1 MTINNSMQ
9 GLVNLASPKMGTK
22 ILAYSDDFFGDA
34 TRMLND
40 KDPIF
45 IEDKYDN
52 HGKWMD
58 GWESKR
64 RRDDGNDWAILKLG
78 SAGVISK
85 IEIDTSYFTGNFPPF
100 FSLEGIY
107 SETEPNKDTNWKSL
121 IAKTSLI
128 GDCKNN
134 FESNLKEKFNYVKLQ
149 IFPDGGVARIRLFG
163 EVKHNWAEFN
173 NEEIIELS
181 SLRLGGSILA
191 YNNAHYGDVS
201 ALLSEGRGKTMGDG
215 WETRRRRE
223 PGNDWIIIKLAQK
236 CHIKKIEIDTAHF
249 KGNYPDRA
257 SIQAISIDK
266 NITIKELI
274 QSSENW
280 DVILDE
286 TKLAAD
292 NIHKYVI
299 NSNLKTEATHVRLN
313 IYPDGGVSRLR
324 IFGKKLDDKQN

>member
-1 MTINNSMQ
+1 MTTNNSMQ

-22 ILAYSDDFFGDA
+22 ILAFSDDFFGEV

-64 RRDDGNDWAILKLG
+64 RRDGGNDWAILKLG
-78 SAGVISK
+78 SAGIISK

-107 SETEPNKDTNWKSL
+107 SETEPNKDSNWKSL
-121 IAKTSLI
+121 IAKTNLV

-134 FESNLKEKFNYVKLQ
+134 FELNLKEKFNFVRLQ

-163 EVKHNWAEFN
+163 EVKYNWDRFN
-173 NEEIIELS
+173 NEEIIEIS
-181 SLRLGGSILA
+181 SLKLGGSILA

-223 PGNDWIIIKLAQK
+223 PGNDWIIIKLAHK
-236 CHIKKIEIDTAHF
+236 GNIEKIEIDTAHF

-266 NITIKELI
+266 NITTKDLI
-274 QSSENW
+274 QGSENW
-280 DVILDE
+280 DFILDE
-286 TKLAAD
+286 TKLIAD
-292 NIHKYVI
+292 NIHKYEI
-299 NSNLKTEATHVRLN
+299 NSNSKAEATHIRLN

-324 IFGKKLDDKQN
+324 IFGKKLDDK

>member
-1 MTINNSMQ
+1 MTTNNTMQ

-22 ILAYSDDFFGDA
+22 ILAFSDDFFGEV

-64 RRDDGNDWAILKLG
+64 RRDGGNDWAILKLG
-78 SAGVISK
+78 SEGIISK

-107 SETEPNKDTNWKSL
+107 SETEPNKDSNWKSL
-121 IAKTSLI
+121 IAKTNLV

-134 FESNLKEKFNYVKLQ
+134 FELNLKEKFNFVRLQ

-163 EVKHNWAEFN
+163 EVKYNWDRFN

-181 SLRLGGSILA
+181 SLKLGGSILA

-223 PGNDWIIIKLAQK
+223 PGNDWIIIKLAHK
-236 CHIKKIEIDTAHF
+236 GNIEKIEIDTAHF

-266 NITIKELI
+266 NITTKDLI

-286 TKLAAD
+286 TKLTAD
-292 NIHKYVI
+292 NIHEYEI
-299 NSNLKTEATHVRLN
+299 NSNSKAEATHIRLN

-324 IFGKKLDDKQN
+324 IFGKKLDDK

>member
-1 MTINNSMQ
+1 MTTNNSMQ

-22 ILAYSDDFFGDA
+22 ILAFSDDFFGEV

-64 RRDDGNDWAILKLG
+64 RRDGGNDWAILKLG
-78 SAGVISK
+78 SAGIISK

-107 SETEPNKDTNWKSL
+107 SETEPNKDSNWKSL
-121 IAKTSLI
+121 IAKTNLI

-134 FESNLKEKFNYVKLQ
+134 FELNLKEKFNFVRLQ

-163 EVKHNWAEFN
+163 EVKYNWDRFN

-181 SLRLGGSILA
+181 SLKLGGSILA

-236 CHIKKIEIDTAHF
+236 GIIEKIEIDTAHF

-266 NITIKELI
+266 NITTKDLI

-286 TKLAAD
+286 TKLTAD
-292 NIHKYVI
+292 NIHEYEI
-299 NSNLKTEATHVRLN
+299 NSNSKAEATHIRLN

-324 IFGKKLDDKQN
+324 IFGKKLDDK

>member
-1 MTINNSMQ
+1 MTTNNSMQ

-22 ILAYSDDFFGDA
+22 ILAFSDDFFGEV

-64 RRDDGNDWAILKLG
+64 RRDGGNDWAILKLG
-78 SAGVISK
+78 SSGIISK

-107 SETEPNKDTNWKSL
+107 SETEPNKDSNWKSL
-121 IAKTSLI
+121 IAKTNLV

-134 FESNLKEKFNYVKLQ
+134 FELNLKEKFNFVRLQ

-163 EVKHNWAEFN
+163 EVKYNWDRFN

-181 SLRLGGSILA
+181 SLKLGGSILA

-236 CHIKKIEIDTAHF
+236 GIIEKIEIDTAHF

-266 NITIKELI
+266 IITTKELI

-286 TKLAAD
+286 TKLTAD
-292 NIHKYVI
+292 NIHEYEI
-299 NSNLKTEATHVRLN
+299 NSNSKAEATHIRLN

-324 IFGKKLDDKQN
+324 IFGKKLDDK

>member
-1 MTINNSMQ
+1 MTTNNSMQ

-22 ILAYSDDFFGDA
+22 ILAFSDDFFGEV

-64 RRDDGNDWAILKLG
+64 RRDGGNDWAILKLG
-78 SAGVISK
+78 SSGIISK

-107 SETEPNKDTNWKSL
+107 SETEPNKDTHWKSL
-121 IAKTSLI
+121 IAKTNLV

-134 FESNLKEKFNYVKLQ
+134 FELNLKEKFNFVRLQ

-163 EVKHNWAEFN
+163 EVKYNWDRFN

-181 SLRLGGSILA
+181 SLKLGGSILA

-236 CHIKKIEIDTAHF
+236 GIIEKIEIDTAHF

-266 NITIKELI
+266 NITTKDLI

-286 TKLAAD
+286 TKLTAD
-292 NIHKYVI
+292 NIHEYEI
-299 NSNLKTEATHVRLN
+299 NSNSKAEATHIRLN

-324 IFGKKLDDKQN
+324 IFGKKLDDK

>member
-1 MTINNSMQ
+1 
-9 GLVNLASPKMGTK
+9 
-22 ILAYSDDFFGDA
+22 
-34 TRMLND
+34 MLND

-64 RRDDGNDWAILKLG
+64 RRDGGNDWAILKLG
-78 SAGVISK
+78 SSGIISK

-107 SETEPNKDTNWKSL
+107 SETEPNKDSNWKSL
-121 IAKTSLI
+121 IAKTNLV

-134 FESNLKEKFNYVKLQ
+134 FELNLKEKFNFVRLQ

-163 EVKHNWAEFN
+163 EVKYNWDRFN

-181 SLRLGGSILA
+181 SLKLGGSILA

-236 CHIKKIEIDTAHF
+236 GIIEKIEIDTAHF

-266 NITIKELI
+266 NITTKDLI

-286 TKLAAD
+286 TKLTAD
-292 NIHKYVI
+292 NIHEYEI
-299 NSNLKTEATHVRLN
+299 NSNSKAEATHIRLN

-324 IFGKKLDDKQN
+324 IFGKKLDDK

>member
-1 MTINNSMQ
+1 MTTNNSMQ

-22 ILAYSDDFFGDA
+22 ILAFSDDFFGEV

-64 RRDDGNDWAILKLG
+64 RRDGGNDWAILKLG
-78 SAGVISK
+78 SAGIISK

-107 SETEPNKDTNWKSL
+107 SETEPNKDSNWKSL
-121 IAKTSLI
+121 IAKTNLV

-134 FESNLKEKFNYVKLQ
+134 FELNLKEKFNFVRLQ

-163 EVKHNWAEFN
+163 EVKYNWDRFN

-181 SLRLGGSILA
+181 SLKLGGSILA

-236 CHIKKIEIDTAHF
+236 GIIEKIEIDTAHF

-266 NITIKELI
+266 NITTKDLI

-286 TKLAAD
+286 TKLTAD
-292 NIHKYVI
+292 NIHEYEI
-299 NSNLKTEATHVRLN
+299 NSNSKAEATHIRLN

-324 IFGKKLDDKQN
+324 IFGKKLDDK

>member
-1 MTINNSMQ
+1 MTTNNSMQ

-22 ILAYSDDFFGDA
+22 ILAFSDDFFGEV

-64 RRDDGNDWAILKLG
+64 RRDGGNDWAILKLG
-78 SAGVISK
+78 SSGIISK

-107 SETEPNKDTNWKSL
+107 SETEPNKDSNWKSL
-121 IAKTSLI
+121 IAKTNLV

-134 FESNLKEKFNYVKLQ
+134 FELNLKEKFNFVRLQ

-163 EVKHNWAEFN
+163 EVKYNWDRFN

-181 SLRLGGSILA
+181 SLKLGGSILA

-223 PGNDWIIIKLAQK
+223 PGNDWIIIKLAHK
-236 CHIKKIEIDTAHF
+236 GNIEKIEIDTAHF

-266 NITIKELI
+266 NITTKDLI

-286 TKLAAD
+286 TKLTAD
-292 NIHKYVI
+292 NIHEYEI
-299 NSNLKTEATHVRLN
+299 NSNSKAEATHIRLN

-324 IFGKKLDDKQN
+324 IFGKKLDDK

>member
-1 MTINNSMQ
+1 MTINNSIQ

-22 ILAYSDDFFGDA
+22 ILAFSDDFFGEV

-64 RRDDGNDWAILKLG
+64 RRDGGNDWAILKLG
-78 SAGVISK
+78 SAGIISK

-107 SETEPNKDTNWKSL
+107 SETEPNKDSNWKSL
-121 IAKTSLI
+121 IAKTNLV

-134 FESNLKEKFNYVKLQ
+134 FELNLKEKFNFVRLQ

-163 EVKHNWAEFN
+163 EVKYNWDRFN

-181 SLRLGGSILA
+181 SLKLGGSILA

-236 CHIKKIEIDTAHF
+236 GIIEKIEIDTAHF

-266 NITIKELI
+266 NITTKDLI

-286 TKLAAD
+286 TKLTAD
-292 NIHKYVI
+292 NIHEYEI
-299 NSNLKTEATHVRLN
+299 NSNSKAEATHIRLN

-324 IFGKKLDDKQN
+324 IFGKKLDDK

>member
-1 MTINNSMQ
+1 MTIDSAIK

-22 ILAYSDDFFGDA
+22 ILAFSDDFFGEV

-64 RRDDGNDWAILKLG
+64 RRDGGNDWAIIKLG
-78 SAGVISK
+78 SAGIISK

-107 SETEPNKDTNWKSL
+107 SETEPDKDSNWKTL
-121 IAKTSLI
+121 IDKTSLI

-134 FESNLKEKFNYVKLQ
+134 FELNLKETLNFIRLQ

-163 EVKHNWAEFN
+163 EVKYNWKQFN
-173 NEEIIELS
+173 SGEIIELS
-181 SLRLGGSILA
+181 SLKLGGSILA

-201 ALLSEGRGKTMGDG
+201 ALLSDGRGKTMGDG

-236 CHIKKIEIDTAHF
+236 GNIEKIEIDTAHF

-257 SIQAISIDK
+257 SIQATSIDK
-266 NITIKELI
+266 NITTKYLIKN
-274 QSSENW
+274 SENW
-280 DVILDE
+280 NIILNE
-286 TKLAAD
+286 TKLSAD
-292 NIHKYVI
+292 NIHKYKI
-299 NSNLKTEATHVRLN
+299 DSNSKNEATHIRLN

-324 IFGKKLDDKQN
+324 IFGTKLDD

>member
-1 MTINNSMQ
+1 MTTNNSMQ

-22 ILAYSDDFFGDA
+22 ILAFSDDFFGEV

-64 RRDDGNDWAILKLG
+64 RRDGGNDWAILKLG
-78 SAGVISK
+78 SSGIISK

-121 IAKTSLI
+121 IAKTNLV

-134 FESNLKEKFNYVKLQ
+134 FELNLKEKFNFVRLQ

-163 EVKHNWAEFN
+163 EVKYNWDRFN

-181 SLRLGGSILA
+181 SLKLGGSILA

-223 PGNDWIIIKLAQK
+223 PGNDWIIIKLAHK
-236 CHIKKIEIDTAHF
+236 GNIEKIEIDTAHF

-266 NITIKELI
+266 NITTKDLI

-286 TKLAAD
+286 TKLTAD
-292 NIHKYVI
+292 NIHEYEI
-299 NSNLKTEATHVRLN
+299 NSNSKAEATHIRLN

-324 IFGKKLDDKQN
+324 IFGKKLDDK

>member
-1 MTINNSMQ
+1 MTTNNSMQ

-22 ILAYSDDFFGDA
+22 ILAFSDDFFGEV

-64 RRDDGNDWAILKLG
+64 RRDGGNDWAILKLG
-78 SAGVISK
+78 SAGIISK

-107 SETEPNKDTNWKSL
+107 SETEPNKDTHWKSL
-121 IAKTSLI
+121 IAKTNLV

-134 FESNLKEKFNYVKLQ
+134 FELNLKEKFNFVRLQ
-149 IFPDGGVARIRLFG
+149 IFPDGGIARIRLFG
-163 EVKHNWAEFN
+163 EVKYNWDRFN

-181 SLRLGGSILA
+181 SLKLGGSILA

-236 CHIKKIEIDTAHF
+236 GIIEKIEIDTAHF

-266 NITIKELI
+266 NITTKDLI

-286 TKLAAD
+286 TKLTAD
-292 NIHKYVI
+292 NIHEYEI
-299 NSNLKTEATHVRLN
+299 NSNSKAEATHIRLN

-324 IFGKKLDDKQN
+324 IFGKKLDDK

>member
-1 MTINNSMQ
+1 MTTNNSMQ

-22 ILAYSDDFFGDA
+22 ILAFSDDFFGEV

-40 KDPIF
+40 KEPIF

-64 RRDDGNDWAILKLG
+64 RRDGGNDWAILKLG
-78 SAGVISK
+78 SAGIISK

-107 SETEPNKDTNWKSL
+107 SETDPNKDSNWKSL
-121 IAKTSLI
+121 IAKTNLI

-134 FESNLKEKFNYVKLQ
+134 FELNLKEKFNFVRLQ

-163 EVKHNWAEFN
+163 KVKYNWDRFN

-181 SLRLGGSILA
+181 SLKLGGSILA

-236 CHIKKIEIDTAHF
+236 GIIEKIEIDTAHF

-266 NITIKELI
+266 NITTKDLI

-280 DVILDE
+280 DIILDE
-286 TKLAAD
+286 TKLTAD
-292 NIHKYVI
+292 NIHEYEI
-299 NSNLKTEATHVRLN
+299 NSNSKAEATHIRLN

-324 IFGKKLDDKQN
+324 VFGKKN

>member
-1 MTINNSMQ
+1 MTIDSTIK

-22 ILAYSDDFFGDA
+22 ILAFSDDFFGEV

-64 RRDDGNDWAILKLG
+64 RRDGGNDWAIIKLG
-78 SAGVISK
+78 SAGIISK

-107 SETEPNKDTNWKSL
+107 SETEPDKDSNWKTL
-121 IAKTSLI
+121 IDKTSLI

-134 FESNLKEKFNYVKLQ
+134 FELNLKETLNFIRLQ

-163 EVKHNWAEFN
+163 EVKYNWKQFN
-173 NEEIIELS
+173 SDEIIELS
-181 SLRLGGSILA
+181 SLKLGGSILA

-201 ALLSEGRGKTMGDG
+201 ALLSDGRGKTMGDG

-236 CHIKKIEIDTAHF
+236 GNIEKIEIDTAHF

-257 SIQAISIDK
+257 SIQATSIDK
-266 NITIKELI
+266 NITTKDLI
-274 QSSENW
+274 QNSDNW
-280 DVILDE
+280 NIILDE
-286 TKLAAD
+286 TKLSAD
-292 NIHKYVI
+292 NIHKYKI
-299 NSNLKTEATHVRLN
+299 NSNSKNEATHIRLN

-324 IFGKKLDDKQN
+324 IFGTKLDD

>member
-1 MTINNSMQ
+1 MTTNNSMQ

-22 ILAYSDDFFGDA
+22 ILAFSDDFFGEV

-64 RRDDGNDWAILKLG
+64 RRDGGNDWAILKLG
-78 SAGVISK
+78 SSGIISK

-107 SETEPNKDTNWKSL
+107 SKTEPNKDSNWKSL
-121 IAKTSLI
+121 IAKTNLV

-134 FESNLKEKFNYVKLQ
+134 FELNLKEKFNFVRLQ

-163 EVKHNWAEFN
+163 EVKYNWDRFN

-181 SLRLGGSILA
+181 SLKLGGSILA

-236 CHIKKIEIDTAHF
+236 GNIEKIEIDTAHF

-266 NITIKELI
+266 NITTKDLI

-286 TKLAAD
+286 TKLTAD
-292 NIHKYVI
+292 NIHEYEI
-299 NSNLKTEATHVRLN
+299 NSNSKAEATHIRLN

-324 IFGKKLDDKQN
+324 IFGKKLDDK

>member
-1 MTINNSMQ
+1 MTIDSAIK

-22 ILAYSDDFFGDA
+22 ILAFSDDFFGEV

-64 RRDDGNDWAILKLG
+64 RRDGGNDWAIIKLG
-78 SAGVISK
+78 SAGIISK

-107 SETEPNKDTNWKSL
+107 SETEPDKDSNWKTL
-121 IAKTSLI
+121 IDKTSLI

-134 FESNLKEKFNYVKLQ
+134 FELNLKETLNFIRLQ
-149 IFPDGGVARIRLFG
+149 IFPDGGIARIRLFG
-163 EVKHNWAEFN
+163 EVRYNWKQFN
-173 NEEIIELS
+173 SGEIIELS
-181 SLRLGGSILA
+181 SLKLGGSILA

-201 ALLSEGRGKTMGDG
+201 ALLSDGRGKTMGDG

-236 CHIKKIEIDTAHF
+236 GNIEKIEIDTAHF

-257 SIQAISIDK
+257 SIQATSIDK
-266 NITIKELI
+266 NITTKDLI
-274 QSSENW
+274 QNSDNW
-280 DVILDE
+280 NIILDE
-286 TKLAAD
+286 TKLSAD
-292 NIHKYVI
+292 NIHKYKI
-299 NSNLKTEATHVRLN
+299 NSNSKNEATHIRLN

-324 IFGKKLDDKQN
+324 IFGTKLDD

>member
-1 MTINNSMQ
+1 MTTNNSMQ

-22 ILAYSDDFFGDA
+22 ILAFSDDFFGEV

-40 KDPIF
+40 KEPIF

-64 RRDDGNDWAILKLG
+64 RRDGGNDWAILKLG
-78 SAGVISK
+78 SSGIISK

-107 SETEPNKDTNWKSL
+107 SETEPNKDSNWKSL
-121 IAKTSLI
+121 IAKTNLV

-134 FESNLKEKFNYVKLQ
+134 FELNLKEKFNFVRLQ

-163 EVKHNWAEFN
+163 EVKYNWDRFN

-181 SLRLGGSILA
+181 SLKLGGSILA

-236 CHIKKIEIDTAHF
+236 GIIEKIEIDTAHF

-266 NITIKELI
+266 NITTKDLI

-286 TKLAAD
+286 TKLTAD
-292 NIHKYVI
+292 NIHEYEI
-299 NSNLKTEATHVRLN
+299 NSNSKAEATHIRLN

-324 IFGKKLDDKQN
+324 IFGKKLDDK

>member
-1 MTINNSMQ
+1 MTTNNSMQ

-22 ILAYSDDFFGDA
+22 ILAFSDDFFGEV

-64 RRDDGNDWAILKLG
+64 RRDGGNDWAILKLG
-78 SAGVISK
+78 SSGIISK

-107 SETEPNKDTNWKSL
+107 SETEPNKDSNWKSL
-121 IAKTSLI
+121 IAKTNLV

-134 FESNLKEKFNYVKLQ
+134 FELNLKEKFNFVRLQ

-163 EVKHNWAEFN
+163 EVKYNWDRFN

-181 SLRLGGSILA
+181 SLKLGGSILA

-236 CHIKKIEIDTAHF
+236 GIIEKIEIDTAHF

-266 NITIKELI
+266 NITTKDLI

-286 TKLAAD
+286 TKLTAD
-292 NIHKYVI
+292 NIHEYEI
-299 NSNLKTEATHVRLN
+299 NSNSKAEATHIRLN

-324 IFGKKLDDKQN
+324 IFGKKLDDK

>member
-1 MTINNSMQ
+1 MTINDTIQS
-9 GLVNLASPKMGTK
+9 LVNLASPKMETK
-22 ILAYSDDFFGDA
+22 IIAVSDEFFGKA

-40 KDPIF
+40 KEPVF
-45 IEDKYDN
+45 IEDKFDN

-64 RRDDGNDWAILKLG
+64 RRDGGNDWAILKLG
-78 SAGVISK
+78 SPGIISK
-85 IEIDTSYFTGNFPPF
+85 IIIDTSYFTGNFPPY
-100 FSLEGIY
+100 FSLEGLY
-107 SETEPNKDTNWKSL
+107 SETGPKEDANWKTL
-121 IAKTSLI
+121 IGKTNLI
-128 GDCKNN
+128 GDSTNN
-134 FESNLKEKFNYVKLQ
+134 FELDSKETLNFIRLQ

-163 EVKHNWAEFN
+163 VVKYNWNQFHSN
-173 NEEIIELS
+173 EIIELS
-181 SLRLGGSILA
+181 SLKLGGSILA

-236 CHIKKIEIDTAHF
+236 GNIEKIEIDTAHF

-266 NITIKELI
+266 NLTTKDLI
-274 QSSENW
+274 QNSENW
-280 DVILDE
+280 NIILDE
-286 TKLAAD
+286 TKLSAD
-292 NIHKYVI
+292 NIHTYKI
-299 NSNLKTEATHVRLN
+299 NSNSNSKNEATHIRLN

-324 IFGKKLDDKQN
+324 IFGTKIDD

>member
-1 MTINNSMQ
+1 MTTNNSMQ

-22 ILAYSDDFFGDA
+22 ILAFSDDFFGEV

-64 RRDDGNDWAILKLG
+64 RRDGGNDWAILKLG
-78 SAGVISK
+78 SSGIISK

-107 SETEPNKDTNWKSL
+107 SETEPNKDSNWKSL
-121 IAKTSLI
+121 IAKTNLV

-134 FESNLKEKFNYVKLQ
+134 FELNLKEKFNFVRLQ

-163 EVKHNWAEFN
+163 EVKYNWDRFN

-181 SLRLGGSILA
+181 SLKLGGSILA

-236 CHIKKIEIDTAHF
+236 GNIKKIEIDTAHF

-266 NITIKELI
+266 NITTKDLI

-286 TKLAAD
+286 TKLTAD
-292 NIHKYVI
+292 NIHEYEI
-299 NSNLKTEATHVRLN
+299 NSNSKAEATHIRLN

-324 IFGKKLDDKQN
+324 IFGKKLDDK

>member
-1 MTINNSMQ
+1 MTIDSAIK

-22 ILAYSDDFFGDA
+22 ILAFSDDFFGEV

-64 RRDDGNDWAILKLG
+64 RRDGGNDWAIIKLG
-78 SAGVISK
+78 SAGIISK

-107 SETEPNKDTNWKSL
+107 SETEPDKNSNWKTL
-121 IAKTSLI
+121 IDKTSLI

-134 FESNLKEKFNYVKLQ
+134 FELNLKETLNFIRLQ

-163 EVKHNWAEFN
+163 EVKYNWKQFN
-173 NEEIIELS
+173 SDEIIELS
-181 SLRLGGSILA
+181 SLKLGGSILA

-201 ALLSEGRGKTMGDG
+201 ALLSDGRGKTMGDG

-236 CHIKKIEIDTAHF
+236 GNIEKIEIDTAHF

-257 SIQAISIDK
+257 SIQATSIDK
-266 NITIKELI
+266 NITTKDLI
-274 QSSENW
+274 QNSENW
-280 DVILDE
+280 NIILNE
-286 TKLAAD
+286 TKLSAD
-292 NIHKYVI
+292 NIHKYKI
-299 NSNLKTEATHVRLN
+299 NSNSKNEATHIRLN

-324 IFGKKLDDKQN
+324 IFGTKLDD

>member
-1 MTINNSMQ
+1 MTTNNSMQ

-22 ILAYSDDFFGDA
+22 ILAFSDDFFGEV

-40 KDPIF
+40 KEPIF

-64 RRDDGNDWAILKLG
+64 RRDGGNDWAILKLG
-78 SAGVISK
+78 SAGIISK

-107 SETEPNKDTNWKSL
+107 SETDPNKDSNWKSL
-121 IAKTSLI
+121 IAKTNLV

-134 FESNLKEKFNYVKLQ
+134 FELNLKEKFNFVRLQ

-163 EVKHNWAEFN
+163 EVKYNWDRFN

-181 SLRLGGSILA
+181 SLKLGGSILA

-236 CHIKKIEIDTAHF
+236 GIIEKIEIDTAHF

-266 NITIKELI
+266 NITTKDLI

-286 TKLAAD
+286 TKLTAD
-292 NIHKYVI
+292 NIHEYEI
-299 NSNLKTEATHVRLN
+299 NSNSKAEATHIRLN

-324 IFGKKLDDKQN
+324 IFGKKLDDK

>member
-1 MTINNSMQ
+1 MTTNNSMQ

-22 ILAYSDDFFGDA
+22 ILAFSDDFFGEV

-64 RRDDGNDWAILKLG
+64 RRDGGNDWAILKLG
-78 SAGVISK
+78 SAGIISK

-107 SETEPNKDTNWKSL
+107 SETEPNKDSNWKSL
-121 IAKTSLI
+121 IAKTNLV

-134 FESNLKEKFNYVKLQ
+134 FELNLKEKFNFVRLQ

-163 EVKHNWAEFN
+163 EVKYNWDRFN

-181 SLRLGGSILA
+181 SLKLGGSILA

-236 CHIKKIEIDTAHF
+236 GIIEKIEIDTAHF

-266 NITIKELI
+266 NITTKDLI
-274 QSSENW
+274 QGSENW

-286 TKLAAD
+286 TKLTAD
-292 NIHKYVI
+292 NIHEYEI
-299 NSNLKTEATHVRLN
+299 NSNSKAEATHIRLN

-324 IFGKKLDDKQN
+324 IFGKKLDDK

>member
-1 MTINNSMQ
+1 MTTNNSMQ

-22 ILAYSDDFFGDA
+22 ILAFSDDFFGEV

-64 RRDDGNDWAILKLG
+64 RRDGGNDWAILKLG
-78 SAGVISK
+78 SAGIISK

-107 SETEPNKDTNWKSL
+107 SETEPNKDSNWKSL
-121 IAKTSLI
+121 IAKTNLV

-134 FESNLKEKFNYVKLQ
+134 FELNLKEKFNFVRLQ

-163 EVKHNWAEFN
+163 EVKYNWDRFN

-181 SLRLGGSILA
+181 SLKLGGSILA

-223 PGNDWIIIKLAQK
+223 PGNDWIIIKLAHK
-236 CHIKKIEIDTAHF
+236 GNIEKIEIDTAHF

-257 SIQAISIDK
+257 SIQATSIDK
-266 NITIKELI
+266 NITTKDLI

-286 TKLAAD
+286 TKLTAD
-292 NIHKYVI
+292 NIHEYEI
-299 NSNLKTEATHVRLN
+299 NSNSKAEATHIRLN

-324 IFGKKLDDKQN
+324 IFGKKLDDK

>member
-1 MTINNSMQ
+1 MTTNNSMQ

-22 ILAYSDDFFGDA
+22 ILAFSDDFFGEV

-64 RRDDGNDWAILKLG
+64 RRDGGNDWAILKLG
-78 SAGVISK
+78 SSGIISK

-107 SETEPNKDTNWKSL
+107 SETEPNKDSYWKSL
-121 IAKTSLI
+121 IAKTNLV

-134 FESNLKEKFNYVKLQ
+134 FELNLKEKFNFVRLQ

-163 EVKHNWAEFN
+163 EVKYNWDRFN

-181 SLRLGGSILA
+181 SLKLGGSILA

-236 CHIKKIEIDTAHF
+236 GIIEKIEIDTAHF

-266 NITIKELI
+266 NITTKDLI

-286 TKLAAD
+286 TKLTAD
-292 NIHKYVI
+292 NIHEYEI
-299 NSNLKTEATHVRLN
+299 NSNSKAEATHIRLN

-324 IFGKKLDDKQN
+324 IFGKKLDDK

>member
-1 MTINNSMQ
+1 MTIDSAIQ

-22 ILAYSDDFFGDA
+22 ILAFSDDFFGEV

-64 RRDDGNDWAILKLG
+64 RRDGGNDWAIIKLG
-78 SAGVISK
+78 SAGIISK

-107 SETEPNKDTNWKSL
+107 SETEPDKDSNWTTL
-121 IAKTSLI
+121 IDKTSLI

-134 FESNLKEKFNYVKLQ
+134 FELNLKETLNFIRLQ

-163 EVKHNWAEFN
+163 EVRYNWKQFN
-173 NEEIIELS
+173 SGEIIELS
-181 SLRLGGSILA
+181 SLKLGGSILA

-201 ALLSEGRGKTMGDG
+201 ALLSDGRGKTMGDG

-236 CHIKKIEIDTAHF
+236 GNIEKIEIDTAHF

-257 SIQAISIDK
+257 SIQATSIDK
-266 NITIKELI
+266 NITTKDLI
-274 QSSENW
+274 QNSKNW
-280 DVILDE
+280 NIILNE
-286 TKLAAD
+286 TKLSAD
-292 NIHKYVI
+292 NIHKYKI
-299 NSNLKTEATHVRLN
+299 NSNSKNEATHIRLN

-324 IFGKKLDDKQN
+324 IFGTKLDD